1 MANKIGATA
10 FILSC
15 MISPVWAQGICV
27 RPQDM
32 TALQT
37 ATVQQ
42 HFMVAALSC
51 DTADL
56 YNNFV
61 RAYQTDL
68 QKSDG
73 ALQAYFVRRDARTGV
88 ADYHAFK
95 TKLANVYSVRSVG
108 NLKSFCRAA
117 TASIQTVLKDKKN
130 LAELVSSQPISFD
143 DSYTSC
149 GDSVPGGAMVAR
161 GAADAPAL
169 RPRVA
174 PTAAPPAP
182 PATFVAPS
190 ASGVNSANRTDDDLQ
205 ADGRSL
211 PNNSQPVRRAND
223 QRADRSG
230 TGGYDNRDYAR
241 TPAPYSGSYGY
252 AARDPY
258 ARNPYPNDTYYGW
271 YDQSGYRGYYY
282 GPTYRAAVPPPRFYR
297 YPWRR

>member
-1 MANKIGATA
+1 M
-10 FILSC
+10 
-15 MISPVWAQGICV
+15 M
-27 RPQDM
+27 
-32 TALQT
+32 ALQT

-56 YNNFV
+56 YNSFV
-61 RAYQTDL
+61 RANRGDL
-68 QKSDG
+68 QKSDE

-88 ADYHAFK
+88 ADYHSFK
-95 TKLANVYSVRSVG
+95 TKLANVYSARSAG
-108 NLKSFCRAA
+108 NPKSFCRNA
-117 TASIQTVLKDKKN
+117 TASIEIALKNKKN
-130 LAELVSSQPISFD
+130 LAELVSSQPISID

-149 GDSVPGGAMVAR
+149 GDSVPGGAMLAR

-182 PATFVAPS
+182 PASVVAPGP
-190 ASGVNSANRTDDDLQ
+190 AGLNSANRMDDDLQ
-205 ADGRSL
+205 VDDRSL
-211 PNNSQPVRRAND
+211 PNDNQPVRRADD
-223 QRADRSG
+223 QRASASD

-241 TPAPYSGSYGY
+241 VPAPYSGSYGY

-258 ARNPYPNDTYYGW
+258 ARSPYANDYYYGW
-271 YDQSGYRGYYY
+271 YGQPGSTYRGYYY